1 MSNTVE
7 DTVDQN
13 INAFLA
19 GSPLAVAGASNAR
32 EKYGNIV
39 LRRYW
44 QAGRT
49 AYPVNP
55 TATLVEGQTCYP
67 NLEAIPEKV
76 HGVSIVTPPA
86 VSAGI
91 VDQALALGIQYLWFQ
106 PGAEHEGAI
115 AKARAAGVHVIAHGP
130 CVLVVL
136 ARVQH

>member
-1 MSNTVE
+1 MTNSADE
-7 DTVDQN
+7 VDRS

-19 GSPLAVAGASNAR
+19 GTPFAVVGASNSR

-55 TATLVEGQTCYP
+55 SATVVEGQPCYP
-67 NLEAIPEKV
+67 NLAALPSKV

-86 VSAGI
+86 VSASI
-91 VDQALALGIQYLWFQ
+91 VDQALQLGIQYLWFQ

-115 AKARAAGVHVIAHGP
+115 AKAREAGVHVIAHGP

-136 ARVQH
+136 GRVQH